1 MEQDDRFE
9 PNSERDIGAFR
20 VIGGA
25 LVGAERTIFT
35 IIGVLLF
42 VAAIALAW
50 RSVDTLVALFRGPA
64 ASLIDTAAQFLNI
77 VLLILM
83 IAELVYTVT
92 LSVRVGVLSPEPF
105 LIVGL
110 IAVIR
115 RILVITVQ
123 EVAPQPVKGAGLA
136 NSSVEVALLTLVVIA
151 FVFAVYLL
159 RRSQR

>member
-1 MEQDDRFE
+1 MEQDERFE
-9 PNSERDIGAFR
+9 PNSDSDIGAFR
-20 VIGGA
+20 VIGRA

-50 RSVDTLVALFRGPA
+50 RSVDTLVALFSGPA

-151 FVFAVYLL
+151 LVFAVYLL